1 MSLIAD
7 FSYNIF
13 IFYAFTFSCF
23 GIYGWFSDPLSLKLV
38 LIFWHEKSNSNI
50 LLTRHE
56 MYKY

>member
-23 GIYGWFSDPLSLKLV
+23 VIYGCFSDPPAV
-38 LIFWHEKSNSNI
+38 LETGFDI
-50 LLTRHE
+50 LA
-56 MYKY
+56 